1 MSEPIHYSEILRAGI
16 ERKVTP
22 DSGPISSCLD
32 EVAADTVLPLKKPS
46 DA

>member
-22 DSGPISSCLD
+22 DSGPISSCL
-32 EVAADTVLPLKKPS
+32 ERSGGRTPS
-46 DA
+46 CP